1 MLLGLNLPLTCG
13 LREPFPALV
22 QPCWQC
28 PSCTLY
34 HRPDH
39 SINGQF
45 LYSPETNLNWGHTL
59 YSIKLE
65 NRAVVSLC
73 LHYHTRLSGG
83 TWKQKKPQTTGLCKK
98 AIIPS
103 GKLRQTRQVVRA
115 QDKRAFQAGD
125 CQHCCHPLVWNNH
138 FFLSYFAPWFQK
150 KLPHGFSKG
159 HNTFFS
165 NFLLSKHFF
174 TTQLST

>member
-13 LREPFPALV
+13 IREPFPALV

-45 LYSPETNLNWGHTL
+45 LYSPETNLDWGHTL
-59 YSIKLE
+59 YSVKLE

-83 TWKQKKPQTTGLCKK
+83 TWKQKKPKQLVYVRKPLFRVESWDKPDKWSEPRTRELFRLVTASTV
-98 AIIPS
+98 AIHSFETITFPVLFCTMIS
-103 GKLRQTRQVVRA
+103 KEATSWIFQRA
-115 QDKRAFQAGD
+115 
-125 CQHCCHPLVWNNH
+125 
-138 FFLSYFAPWFQK
+138 
-150 KLPHGFSKG
+150 
-159 HNTFFS
+159 
-165 NFLLSKHFF
+165 
-174 TTQLST
+174 